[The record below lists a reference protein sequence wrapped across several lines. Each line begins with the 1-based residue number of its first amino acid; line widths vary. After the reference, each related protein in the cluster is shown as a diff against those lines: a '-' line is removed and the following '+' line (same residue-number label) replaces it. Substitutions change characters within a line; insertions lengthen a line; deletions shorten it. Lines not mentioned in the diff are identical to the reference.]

1 MNEFSKKILGNQ
13 MLIMLSQEMVNKKR
27 HLSRK
32 EALEILA
39 YVTDKIENPP
49 INWEAI
55 QRTAENQINRWE
67 DPIQMSNHSASNS
80 DRVNSA
86 KYSE

>member
-1 MNEFSKKILGNQ
+1 MDEVSKKILGNQ
-13 MLIMLSQEMVNKKR
+13 MLIMLSLETVDGKR

-32 EALEILA
+32 EALEVLA
-39 YVTDKIENPP
+39 YVTDKIVNPP

-55 QRTAENQINRWE
+55 QRTAENQINRLE
-67 DPIQMSNHSASNS
+67 GPIQMLDRSASDPDRANS
-80 DRVNSA
+80 V

>member
-1 MNEFSKKILGNQ
+1 MDEVSKKILGNQ
-13 MLIMLSQEMVNKKR
+13 MLIMLSLEMVDKKR

-32 EALEILA
+32 EALEVLA

-67 DPIQMSNHSASNS
+67 DPIQMLDHSASDPDRANS
-80 DRVNSA
+80 V